1 MAVRTQK
8 VFADDLQMGMF
19 VSGIDRPWRETPFPI
34 QGFHI
39 ESREQL
45 EKLQHLCKWV
55 YVDVRKSRAPVK
67 LTQAQPEYS
76 FVSEYFEEQQRKN
89 GRETLNLRIRTMQN
103 DYPYKSITSLT
114 AELREAR
121 KVHRRLRERIE
132 RVMGTLTQDGNAS
145 IDQLRNVSQEL
156 VNSVIRNPD
165 AFAYLSRIES
175 HSEDVLNYSIRLA
188 SWAVLCGRHLDLTRE
203 AMSDLALAGLLCK
216 IGYTTIPPEILRI
229 KGTPTPHVQEMLKW
243 SLVRGVQLLKASDD
257 FNSRIVKL
265 VSHHLERYDG
275 SGFPRGVSGR
285 HIPFLAQII
294 GLADYYENLVSYD
307 FRDQPLSSADAVR
320 ELFRLRNQ
328 IFDGFLVEE
337 FIQAIGLYP
346 TGSVVT
352 LNDDRLAVVV
362 AQNKARLKPRVL
374 ILEDERKP
382 WQIFKRRALDLSAP
396 DCEDFIVASCPAL
409 PKDSPHR
416 SKRYFRQV
424 SNF

>member
-8 VFADDLQMGMF
+8 VFAEELQMGMY

-39 ESREQL
+39 ESRDQL
-45 EKLQHLCKWV
+45 DKLQHLCKWV
-55 YVDVRKSRAPVK
+55 YVDVRKSRTPLK
-67 LTQAQPEYS
+67 HKPPQPEYS

-89 GRETLNLRIRTMQN
+89 GREVLNLRIRTLQN
-103 DYPYKSITSLT
+103 DYPYKSVTSLN

-121 KVHRRLRERIE
+121 KVHRRLRDRIA
-132 RVMGTLTQDGNAS
+132 RALGGLNQSGNIS
-145 IDQLRNVSQEL
+145 VDQLRTVSSEL
-156 VNSVIRNPD
+156 VGSVIRNPD
-165 AFAYLSRIES
+165 AFAYLSRIDT
-175 HSEDVLNYSIRLA
+175 HSEDVLNYSIRMA
-188 SWAVLCGRHLDLTRE
+188 SWAVLCGRHLDLNRE
-203 AMSDLALAGLLCK
+203 AMSDLALASLLAK

-243 SLVRGVQLLKASDD
+243 SLVRGIELLKASDD

-294 GLADYYENLVSYD
+294 GVADYYENLVSHD
-307 FRDQPLSSADAVR
+307 FRDRPLSNAEAVR

-328 IFDGFLVEE
+328 IFDGFLLEE

-346 TGSVVT
+346 TGSLVT
-352 LNDDRLAVVV
+352 LNDDRLAIVI
-362 AQNKARLKPRVL
+362 AQNTARLKPRVL
-374 ILEDERKP
+374 ILEDDRKP
-382 WQIFKRRALDLSAP
+382 WQLFKRRSVDLSAP
-396 DCEDFIVASCPAL
+396 DCEDFIVASCPGLA
-409 PKDSPHR
+409 PNSPHR
-416 SKRYFRQV
+416 QRHYFRTL
-424 SNF
+424 SSY